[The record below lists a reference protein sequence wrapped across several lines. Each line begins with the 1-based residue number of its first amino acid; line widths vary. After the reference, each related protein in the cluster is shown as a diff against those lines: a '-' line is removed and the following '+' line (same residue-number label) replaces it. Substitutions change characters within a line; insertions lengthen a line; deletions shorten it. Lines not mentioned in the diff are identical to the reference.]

1 MEEEDFAP
9 PGERPRPL
17 ILLADDDPEIRRL
30 LTLHFSSTDC
40 DLIETADGA
49 ETLEAVIVHKPD
61 LIILDVMMPEL
72 SGWEICKYIKERDD
86 EYAHTGVL
94 MLTAIGEINNALT
107 SPLFGADDYMDKPF
121 DLGELDNKVQHI
133 LASKKAEA

>member
-49 ETLEAVIVHKPD
+49 ETLESVIVHKPD

-133 LASKKAEA
+133 LASKKG

>member
-1 MEEEDFAP
+1 MEENEFDP
-9 PGERPRPL
+9 PGQRQRPL

-40 DLIETADGA
+40 DIIETADGA
-49 ETLEAVIVHKPD
+49 ETLEAVIVYKPD
-61 LIILDVMMPEL
+61 LVVLDVMMPEL
-72 SGWEICKYIKERDD
+72 SGWEICKYIKERED

-121 DLGELDNKVQHI
+121 DLGELDAKVQHI
-133 LASKKAEA
+133 LANKKRA

>member
-133 LASKKAEA
+133 LASKKG

>member
-40 DLIETADGA
+40 DLIETGDGA

-133 LASKKAEA
+133 LASKKG